1 MNRRSFFIRAM
12 AVFPILC
19 LQNNL
24 VNAQVPAQV
33 PVNRDGDWWNTL
45 GESVKSGY
53 IVGFVDGIALGNEF
67 SWWGMT
73 DKQSKE
79 CSSATISSFHKMSDR
94 YLVSL
99 AYSQLKDGLDNFYK
113 DSRNRSILV
122 TGAMWIVVQK
132 INGVP
137 KEKLEQSLEE
147 WRKNAAKR

>member
-1 MNRRSFFIRAM
+1 MDRRFFFTRVM
-12 AVFPILC
+12 AVLPMLC
-19 LQNNL
+19 FQNKP
-24 VNAQVPAQV
+24 VNAQVSAQV
-33 PVNRDGDWWNTL
+33 PVNRDGEWWNTL
-45 GESVKSGY
+45 GESVKSGF

-79 CSSATISSFHKMSDR
+79 CSSATISSFQKMSDR

-113 DSRNRSILV
+113 DSRNRSILMA
-122 TGAMWIVVQK
+122 GAMWIVVQK

-137 KEKLEQSLEE
+137 KEKLQQSLEE